1 MKLKRIF
8 AAVVSA
14 ACIMLAGC
22 DFKTT
27 RSYTYEVDTG
37 DKVKVTLDTSDGY
50 KLSKDVPFEI
60 SKDGEVQT
68 TGSFLKENGF
78 DLYKAAVGLEE
89 DAEIIDSGEKDGHE
103 YIFVNVGDSEFNY
116 VIKLGNSETGV
127 LLGNKVSE
135 DSAKECFERL
145 VFEVK

>member
-37 DKVKVTLDTSDGY
+37 DKVQVTLDTTDSY

-60 SKDGEVQT
+60 SKDGELQS
-68 TGSFLKENGF
+68 TGSFIKSKGYELYEIAIDSDENAT
-78 DLYKAAVGLEE
+78 L
-89 DAEIIDSGEKDGHE
+89 IDSGEKDGHE
-103 YIFVNVGDSEFNY
+103 YMFYSVGDSEFNY
-116 VIKLGNSETGV
+116 VIKLKDSDTGI

>member
-1 MKLKRIF
+1 MKLKSIF
-8 AAVVSA
+8 AAVVSSA
-14 ACIMLAGC
+14 FIMLAGC

-37 DKVKVTLDTSDGY
+37 DKVKVTLDTTDDY

-78 DLYKAAVGLEE
+78 DLYKSAVSLDENSTL
-89 DAEIIDSGEKDGHE
+89 IDSGEKDGHE
-103 YIFVNVGDSEFNY
+103 YIFYSVGGSEYNY
-116 VIKLGNSETGV
+116 VIKLKDSDTGI

-145 VFEVK
+145 EFEVK